1 MIKASEEKKL
11 NKEQLESV
19 QHGEGP
25 LLIIAGA
32 GTGKTTVVTER
43 IKHLITK
50 GLAKPSEILA
60 LTFTQKAAREME
72 ERVDVLM
79 PYGYTQMWISTFH
92 SFCDRILRQEAIHI
106 GINPGYR
113 LLSDTDITMF
123 IRKNIFAFELDY
135 FRPLG
140 NPNKFI
146 GGMINH
152 FSRLKDEDVS
162 PSQYTDWVKTQNL
175 ELRTKNEE
183 EKLEIKKYKELA
195 STYKVY
201 EELKVKEGVMDFAD
215 LVSYALKLFR
225 KRKNI
230 LKNYQNQFKFILV
243 DEFQDTNIAQ
253 NELLLLLAGKLQNIT
268 AVADDDQSIYK
279 FRGAAVS
286 NVIAFR
292 KSFPQAKL
300 IVLSKNYRST
310 QEILDKSYQLIQHNN
325 PDRLEV
331 KEDINKKLVAMRK
344 SPGQPVEFIYN
355 DRVEN
360 EAEAVVKK
368 IKELAVGSSQD
379 AEKKGKYSW
388 KDFAILVRANN
399 HAEPFVR
406 ALLRKGVPFQFLGPG
421 QLFRQPE
428 VKDLISYLQVL
439 SNFEDS
445 VALFRVLSME
455 YFDIATRDIIAVSIC
470 ARKFNLSLFEACEAV
485 TGLVKFNNVSIPQV
499 SDEAREKLTKI
510 ITMIHRHLKLLHK
523 ETAGQILYYFL
534 EDSGMIKNI
543 LDYKFPIDEKKAA
556 NISKF
561 FSKLKTYEAEHDDAT
576 VNSVLDWIILSME
589 LGESPLASD
598 TDWVN
603 NDAVNILTVH
613 SAKGL
618 EFKVV
623 FLVNLVAQRFPT
635 TEKKE
640 QIPIPLELIK
650 EVLPEG
656 DYHEQEER
664 RLFYVGMTRARDLL
678 YFTAANYYGEGVRE
692 KKISPFVFET
702 LGVDAKIVATTSSQL
717 SLIDWQKEELPKF
730 PEAAKSTSVT
740 YLSYSQIDAFSLCPL
755 HYKLR
760 YILNIPPPTSPAL
773 SFGSSIH
780 STLRDF
786 YNLAREGEKVTKE
799 NLLELLLKNWIR
811 QGYSD
816 KKYESEMLARGKKY
830 LEDYFENE
838 FNREVRTVLI
848 EQPFTVPIHTPASF
862 LKVGGRIDR
871 VDDLGAGKIEIVDY
885 KTGRVPSKREID
897 VNLQL
902 SIYAIAA
909 TEVHEFPFARKAAD
923 VTLTLYYFDSR
934 QKISTTRSMEQLQK
948 EKERIMTVARNIE
961 ISDFRCSGN
970 PICKTCE
977 YKFFCGVL
985 RD

>member
-1 MIKASEEKKL
+1 M
-11 NKEQLESV
+11 
-19 QHGEGP
+19 
-25 LLIIAGA
+25 
-32 GTGKTTVVTER
+32 
-43 IKHLITK
+43 
-50 GLAKPSEILA
+50 
-60 LTFTQKAAREME
+60 
-72 ERVDVLM
+72 
-79 PYGYTQMWISTFH
+79 
-92 SFCDRILRQEAIHI
+92 

-123 IRKNIFAFELDY
+123 IRKNLFAFDLDY

-140 NPNKFI
+140 NPTKFI

-162 PSQYTDWVKTQNL
+162 PSQYTDWVKTQNS

-183 EKLEIKKYKELA
+183 EKLEMKKYQELA

-215 LVSYALKLFR
+215 LISYGLKLFR
-225 KRKNI
+225 ERKNI

-253 NELLLLLAGKLQNIT
+253 NELLLLLAGKSQNIT

-331 KEDINKKLVAMRK
+331 KEGINKKLVAMRK
-344 SPGQPVEFIYN
+344 SPGQPVEFLYN

-360 EAEAVVKK
+360 EAEAVVKE
-368 IKELAVGSSQD
+368 IKKLVDIKVS
-379 AEKKGKYSW
+379 KYSW

-406 ALLRKGVPFQFLGPG
+406 ALIRKGIPFQFLGPG

-455 YFDIATRDIIAVSIC
+455 YFDIATRDLIAVAIC
-470 ARKFNLSLFEACEAV
+470 ARKFNLSLFESCEAV
-485 TGLVKFNNVSIPQV
+485 ADLQKFNNVVIPQV
-499 SDEAREKLTKI
+499 SDESREKLTKI

-523 ETAGQILYYFL
+523 EAAGQILYYFL
-534 EDSGMIKNI
+534 EDTGLIKNI

-556 NISKF
+556 NMSKF
-561 FSKLKTYEAEHDDAT
+561 FSKLKTYEAEHEDAT
-576 VNSVLDWIILSME
+576 VVSVLDWIILSME

-623 FLVNLVAQRFPT
+623 FLVNLVGQRFPT

-702 LGVDAKIVATTSSQL
+702 LGVDAKIAATTSSQL

-730 PEAAKSTSVT
+730 PGAQKTTTVS

-780 STLRDF
+780 SALRDF
-786 YNLAREGEKVTKE
+786 YNLAREGGKVTKE
-799 NLLELLLKNWIR
+799 KLLELLLKNWIR

-816 KKYESEMLARGKKY
+816 KKYESEMFARGKKY
-830 LEDYFENE
+830 LEDYFDRE

-848 EQPFTVPIHTPASF
+848 EQPFTVPIRTAASF